1 MNWKPFWWRLKSWSR
16 QSNMLS
22 KEEVQHIAK
31 LARLGL
37 TEQEIEKF
45 QKDLS
50 AILNYI
56 EKLKE
61 VDVAGVLPAS
71 HAVKIENVQ
80 RKDEVRTKT
89 PGEKLLDLAPDKKDG
104 FLKVKSVF

>member
-1 MNWKPFWWRLKSWSR
+1 
-16 QSNMLS
+16 MLS
-22 KEEVQHIAK
+22 KEEVKHIAK

-37 TEQEIEKF
+37 TDQEIEKF

-50 AILNYI
+50 SILDYI

-61 VDVAGVLPAS
+61 VDVKDVLPAS
-71 HAVKIENVQ
+71 HAVLVENIF
-80 RKDEVRTKT
+80 REDEIKTKT
-89 PGEKLLDLAPDKKDG
+89 PGKKLLDLSPDKKDG

>member
-1 MNWKPFWWRLKSWSR
+1 
-16 QSNMLS
+16 MLS

-37 TEQEIEKF
+37 AQEEVAKY
-45 QKDLS
+45 QKELS
-50 AILNYI
+50 AVLDYI

-61 VDVAGVLPAS
+61 VDVSGVSPES
-71 HAVKIENVQ
+71 HAVKMENVE
-80 RKDEVRTKT
+80 RADEIKKKT
-89 PGEKLLDLAPDKKDG
+89 DPEKLLGLAPDKKDG